1 MLQVFIISMRHMAVV
16 AVRVEGVN
24 NDNLGEIVYYESAP
38 YNSGSMTYLVEK
50 PAILTH
56 KIAT

>member
-1 MLQVFIISMRHMAVV
+1 MAVV